1 MGVEHTCFDQILFLA
16 IYTGSLDLR
25 RGGGADISDP
35 VACFVAGPDCYW
47 GYEHDVVKDRFD
59 GNEAAYLNAGLG
71 RGGGGGGILT
81 RVLKDTG
88 AKPIRYFF
96 VPVERDAGHAASNHD
111 SFVHLQDAA
120 VFGHL

>member
-47 GYEHDVVKDRFD
+47 GYEHGVVKDRFD
-59 GNEAAYLNAGLG
+59 GNEAAYLHAGLG
-71 RGGGGGGILT
+71 RGGGKGGAQKTSFFKSPRIWCFG
-81 RVLKDTG
+81 VLIAFIEG
-88 AKPIRYFF
+88 AKGPYK
-96 VPVERDAGHAASNHD
+96 VTALKST
-111 SFVHLQDAA
+111 
-120 VFGHL
+120 